1 MRLVPT
7 NNNAW
12 GGGVKNP
19 CHLPSG
25 ITITDLG
32 HLDCGGVVMYP
43 DFINSIKQ
51 YGGKSVYNRGFEWC
65 AGCGTIGFEILG
77 QGISEHMVFSDYYD
91 HAIHNCLTTA
101 EYNNISKK
109 VTGYISATIA
119 GIPSTEKWDLVVGN
133 PPHAWNMDETAA
145 SLQNSD
151 VPVHMQDNIMRLLV
165 DHNMETHKEFF
176 ANIRPRLSDDADI
189 FIAEQDSS
197 KATTDILSS
206 LADCNGLKL
215 INTLEMPTTAN
226 QMNLIL
232 HHYKTI

>member
-1 MRLVPT
+1 MRLVST
-7 NNNAW
+7 DNNAW
-12 GGGVKNP
+12 WEEGSKNP
-19 CHLPSG
+19 YLLPSG

-32 HLDCGGVVMYP
+32 HLDCGGMLMYP

-91 HAIHNCLTTA
+91 RAIHNCLETA
-101 EYNNISKK
+101 EYNDISKK

-133 PPHAWNMDETAA
+133 PPHTWDMDQTAA
-145 SLQNSD
+145 DLKNSD
-151 VPVHMQDNIMRLLV
+151 VPVFMQDNIMRLIV

-176 ANIRPRLSDDADI
+176 ANIRSRLSDDADI
-189 FIAEQDSS
+189 FISEVDTSRVIPDLAE
-197 KATTDILSS
+197 
-206 LADCNGLKL
+206 CNGLKL

-226 QMNLIL
+226 QTNLVL
-232 HHYKTI
+232 HHYKPIS